1 MLITG
6 SDYPPAPPRRGRT
19 IPAGDPT
26 SSSTMVS
33 GDTIEE
39 TSVASS
45 IMVSGDTT
53 DDGVGRHHRV
63 LVSGDTTDNGVGRH
77 HRVLVSGDTIDPIE
91 SEDTRRSQ

>member
-1 MLITG
+1 
-6 SDYPPAPPRRGRT
+6 
-19 IPAGDPT
+19 
-26 SSSTMVS
+26 MVS

-63 LVSGDTTDNGVGRH
+63 LVSGDT
-77 HRVLVSGDTIDPIE
+77 IDPIE